1 MNILVYGK
9 DIPVA
14 VLELVNGQGDLDD
27 GGKNMGPLYVIDLL
41 STRKIDPTKII
52 IYVVMF
58 YGDLNVQLGGEPLK
72 IHQPK
77 LTIMYGFEHTVYLF
91 LNDVYKMPIVNQIIK
106 YCMEVYNLFGSGI
119 YHNLYYIFK

>member
-9 DIPVA
+9 DTPVA
-14 VLELVNGQGDLDD
+14 VLELVNGQGYLDD
-27 GGKNMGPLYVIDLL
+27 GGKNMEHLYVIDLS
-41 STRKIDPTKII
+41 STWKIDPTKII

-72 IHQPK
+72 IHYPK
-77 LTIMYGFEHTVYLF
+77 LTTMYGFEHTVYLF

-106 YCMEVYNLFGSGI
+106 YCMEVYKLFGSGI